1 MTELEINIVGNLKKL
16 KGPGSRAIN
25 KMLEEKVVPI
35 IMEQITVDVHAKAVE
50 FASGISTPEQKVPQQ
65 ATHAIG
71 QSDSWYNSTGK
82 LAESIKVSYQPTTTT
97 GKHKSMISTDLEYAP
112 WVEFG
117 TGIFGKRGGPI
128 VPKGELLVFPFQG
141 KTIAASFVLGQPP
154 QPFMRGAKWFL
165 MDNFSLTGEKIEIK
179 FRSMR

>member
-1 MTELEINIVGNLKKL
+1 MSLELHISGTLKKM

-25 KMLEEKVVPI
+25 KMLEEKVVPV
-35 IMEQITVDVHAKAVE
+35 IMEQITNDVHTKAVE
-50 FASGISTPEQKVPQQ
+50 YASGISTPEQKVPQQ

-82 LAESIKVSYQPTTTT
+82 LADSIKISYQSTTTR
-97 GKHKSMISTDLEYAP
+97 GKHRSIISTDLEYAP

-117 TGIFGKRGGPI
+117 TGIFGRRGGPI
-128 VPKGELLVFPFQG
+128 VPKGKLLVFPFQG

-154 QPFMRGAKWFL
+154 NPFMRSAKWFL
-165 MDNFSLTGEKIEIK
+165 MDNFQSTKEKIEGK
-179 FRSMR
+179 FRSMK

>member
-1 MTELEINIVGNLKKL
+1 MTELEINLVGNLKKL

-25 KMLEEKVVPI
+25 KMLEEKIVPI

-50 FASGISTPEQKVPQQ
+50 YASGISVPEQRVPQQ

-71 QSDSWYNSTGK
+71 QSDSWYQSTGK
-82 LAESIKVSYQPTTTT
+82 LADSVKISYG
-97 GKHKSMISTDLEYAP
+97 GKHKSTISTDLEYAP

-117 TGIFGKRGGPI
+117 TGIFGRRGGPI
-128 VPKGELLVFPFQG
+128 VPKGNLLVFPFQG

-154 QPFMRGAKWFL
+154 QPFMRSSKWYII
-165 MDNFSLTGEKIEIK
+165 DNFSPTKEKIETK
-179 FRSMR
+179 FRGI

>member
-1 MTELEINIVGNLKKL
+1 MSLELHISGTLKKM

-35 IMEQITVDVHAKAVE
+35 IMEQITNDVHAKTVE
-50 FASGISTPEQKVPQQ
+50 YASGISTPEQKVPMQ

-71 QSDSWYNSTGK
+71 QSDSWYQSTGK
-82 LAESIKVSYQPTTTT
+82 LADSIKISYG

-117 TGIFGKRGGPI
+117 TGIFGRRGGPI

-154 QPFMRGAKWFL
+154 QPFMRGSKWFV
-165 MDNFSLTGEKIEIK
+165 MDNFSLTKEKIEQELRK
-179 FRSMR
+179 LK